1 MGNIL
6 PGVPTPTPKCDS
18 CCKPCPACP
27 PQTTCDSCCP
37 PTPIICG
44 SDIVPPSEARYFLP
58 TDQSGFC
65 VCNKGG
71 KYASYDACQSEIT
84 STTRT
89 CAGYSRENCQQPCI
103 VSNGVCVSPYDPYP
117 FITPLMYIY
126 DDYGAG
132 QIRIRC
138 KLRMQRQDKINIL
151 VDNVSKPTGITPD
164 GDDIMLDTQYKI
176 PVGGGVNVKAQIT
189 TSDGRKFST
198 GGYMVSNISSSGV
211 PDRRRYMY

>member
-1 MGNIL
+1 
-6 PGVPTPTPKCDS
+6 
-18 CCKPCPACP
+18 
-27 PQTTCDSCCP
+27 
-37 PTPIICG
+37 
-44 SDIVPPSEARYFLP
+44 
-58 TDQSGFC
+58 
-65 VCNKGG
+65 
-71 KYASYDACQSEIT
+71 
-84 STTRT
+84 
-89 CAGYSRENCQQPCI
+89 
-103 VSNGVCVSPYDPYP
+103 
-117 FITPLMYIY
+117 MYIY